1 MVAMYVNVTK
11 ITINNYDLACPQ
23 HRLKTLDKKKKLKFG
38 RRALLLVDN
47 ILGVPSTS
55 GTGTRLEY
63 TRRAVENMQL
73 TYEIARRKLQERADK
88 QAESKEKLSIP

>member
-1 MVAMYVNVTK
+1 M
-11 ITINNYDLACPQ
+11 
-23 HRLKTLDKKKKLKFG
+23 
-38 RRALLLVDN
+38 DN